1 MHAQG
6 GTEAGGKNMNR
17 LEGRVALV
25 TGAGKGLGRAF
36 CIRLAQDGAHIVAV
50 TRADTE
56 GLENTAKE
64 VRSLGRD
71 VLVLKVDVSQ
81 EEDTLR
87 MAAEALERFRRIDVL
102 VNNAAYYYGVTRK
115 AFTEIGV
122 EEWDRMMAVNVKG
135 PWLCARAVF
144 PIMKD
149 LGKGKIINLAS
160 EVFFTGSHGFI
171 HYVSSKGGV
180 IGLTRALAVEL
191 GPYGICV
198 NAVAPGYTDTEAS
211 RTIADVSKYDTS
223 RTPLR
228 RLEKPEDV
236 VGIVAFLASDESD
249 FITGQTV
256 LVDGGRAMH

>member
-1 MHAQG
+1 M
-6 GTEAGGKNMNR
+6 KR
-17 LEGRVALV
+17 LDGRVALV
-25 TGAGKGLGRAF
+25 TGAGKGLGKAF
-36 CIRLAQDGAHIVAV
+36 CLRLAEEGADIVAV

-56 GLENTAKE
+56 GLEKTAKE
-64 VRSLGRD
+64 VRSLGRE
-71 VLVLKVDVSQ
+71 VLAAKVDVSR
-81 EEDTLR
+81 EEDTLS
-87 MAAEALERFRRIDVL
+87 MAAQALERFGRIDVL

-115 AFTEIGV
+115 AFTEISL

-135 PWLCARAVF
+135 PWLCTRAVF
-144 PIMKD
+144 PNMKER
-149 LGKGKIINLAS
+149 GKGKIINLAS
-160 EVFFTGSHGFI
+160 EVFFTGSQGFV

-180 IGLTRALAVEL
+180 IGLTRALAIEL

-211 RTIADVSKYDTS
+211 RTIADVSKYDIS
-223 RTPLR
+223 RTPLK
-228 RLEKPEDV
+228 RLERPEDV